1 MPTIPLDDRLIEY
14 SIRESKR
21 AKYLSI
27 RVHRQTGAIEV
38 VVPSR
43 AKHHHDV
50 EAFLHDRTD
59 WIRKQ
64 LHRVEQTPPPP
75 TRNYRTGEQI
85 LIYGEQNTLFTQYLA
100 NQSFSVVHQPPTL
113 IVHSPLF
120 TSHAE
125 RIDATREVI
134 IEWMRE
140 IAKETI
146 PPRVAEIAEEHQF
159 TYNRVTIKNLKS
171 RWGSCSVKHNLN
183 FNLRLVMMPPW
194 VSDYIIIHELCH
206 LCEMNHSKRFWKLVE
221 QYCPNYRNAIQWLKD
236 HQTQLQL

>member
-1 MPTIPLDDRLIEY
+1 MPTIMLDDRLIEY

-27 RVHRQTGAIEV
+27 RVHRQTGAVEV

-43 AKHHHDV
+43 AKHHMDI
-50 EAFLHDRTD
+50 EAFLYNRTN

-64 LHRVEQTPPPP
+64 LHRVEREPPPP

-100 NQSFSVVHQPPTL
+100 DQSFSVVHQPPTL
-113 IVHSPLF
+113 MVHSPLF
-120 TSHAE
+120 TSHTE
-125 RIDATREVI
+125 RIDATRDVI

-146 PPRVAEIAEEHQF
+146 APRVTEIAKEHQF
-159 TYNRVTIKNLKS
+159 SYNRITIKNLKS
-171 RWGSCSVKHNLN
+171 RWGSCSTKHNLN

-206 LCEMNHSKRFWKLVE
+206 LREMNHSKRFWKLVE